1 MADREETVTLVL
13 NAKNLAG
20 AAFSSVG
27 DGFGKLVGTAEGAAR
42 KIGQGFEN
50 ATAAVSNAFG
60 NLTENLLQGGDLGQS
75 FLMLGSFLAGQL
87 AEGLIG
93 QMLEKLAGTTI
104 VEAIAGSLATLGS
117 TIGGVITAAIP
128 VGMALWPVLLVAA
141 IGAGIAF
148 LIANPDIARKVL
160 DFAGGLVSGIVHGLA
175 ALPGLLATFF
185 GTVLLGIG
193 TLWLNAVTTIVTL
206 WLSIPGKLAGL
217 GLSIVET
224 IVSGLSSLPGRV
236 ADVIRDAFANLRVDV
251 GPFHISGR
259 GITIDLPHIDVPQ
272 INLPHFASGGWAG
285 LNGPQ
290 LAVLGENEP
299 EAVIPRSQLGGL
311 GAGRGG
317 SPVVVQLTVGG
328 RVLAELVD
336 ERLYYLLNA
345 ASPTAANV

>member
-148 LIANPDIARKVL
+148 LIANPDDRNFGGGYNGGRLTLEIPRVYDALPSFEHECLHAFLNAKEKALTALLRTDATGL
-160 DFAGGLVSGIVHGLA
+160 DWQTFNEGLA
-175 ALPGLLATFF
+175 YALAPGLLRPDGAGDPLAKDVAADTARGARLADSYARFHRF
-185 GTVLLGIG
+185 GLALRSLL
-193 TLWLNAVTTIVTL
+193 
-206 WLSIPGKLAGL
+206 
-217 GLSIVET
+217 
-224 IVSGLSSLPGRV
+224 
-236 ADVIRDAFANLRVDV
+236 RDALDDPKATVESFAPRA
-251 GPFHISGR
+251 
-259 GITIDLPHIDVPQ
+259 IDVWRALQ
-272 INLPHFASGGWAG
+272 ELD
-285 LNGPQ
+285 
-290 LAVLGENEP
+290 AVSP
-299 EAVIPRSQLGGL
+299 PSPSPPR
-311 GAGRGG
+311 R
-317 SPVVVQLTVGG
+317 
-328 RVLAELVD
+328 
-336 ERLYYLLNA
+336 
-345 ASPTAANV
+345 